1 MKFKSYISD
10 FRNLGIGLV
19 DKTTGHKQL
28 ARRIKEEFN
37 VEKDVVNAIDDLNR
51 LLNRRIKFDLVMGE
65 SVNGEMIEKKFKI
78 KKKAMDKLKI
88 KLLESGDMLAGM
100 KSLPVWAASD
110 EGRLVYDTVTNE
122 MYVGNDSTW
131 VSSSSIPT
139 GTVMWFYQVSAPS
152 GWTIEAEIATDTMLG
167 VKSSGGTLSVSNHNH
182 KWYDYSGGQSYT
194 WASDGSTQI
203 VITGSG
209 TASTQGLLSR
219 VTSADSWRFPT
230 DGYTI
235 DSTAGVAGSTATNSL
250 NTARPYTYVGILAT
264 KD

>member
-1 MKFKSYISD
+1 MRFHGIEMVGKFT
-10 FRNLGIGLV
+10 N
-19 DKTTGHKQL
+19 Q
-28 ARRIKEEFN
+28 N
-37 VEKDVVNAIDDLNR
+37 V
-51 LLNRRIKFDLVMGE
+51 
-65 SVNGEMIEKKFKI
+65 
-78 KKKAMDKLKI
+78 
-88 KLLESGDMLAGM
+88 AG
-100 KSLPVWAASD
+100 LPVWAASD

-167 VKSSGGTLSVSNHNH
+167 VKSSGGTFNAAGALKGDWADYDHLHTDGTLSVSNHNH

-209 TASTQGLLSR
+209 TGSTQGLLSR